1 MLKFLVAVLTQWWVC
16 VCLVEILPSVVWYLV
31 LQENVLTDGEGEG
44 SGEECEVTDECAMLL
59 NTPAGA
65 IHKVIK
71 TQDKSG
77 KFLFCNL
84 LNSMTVCFSF
94 LSSWFRA
101 S

>member
-1 MLKFLVAVLTQWWVC
+1 M
-16 VCLVEILPSVVWYLV
+16 
-31 LQENVLTDGEGEG
+31 QENVLTDGEGEG

-77 KFLFCNL
+77 KLSFCNL
-84 LNSMTVCFSF
+84 LNTMTFFFYFYCYTVHVVESLNYYTNQCTRIKFTH
-94 LSSWFRA
+94 
-101 S
+101 

>member
-1 MLKFLVAVLTQWWVC
+1 MYR
-16 VCLVEILPSVVWYLV
+16 VEILPSVVWYLV

-77 KFLFCNL
+77 KLSFCNL
-84 LNSMTVCFSF
+84 WNCMTLCCLLGGV
-94 LSSWFRA
+94 
-101 S
+101 

>member
-1 MLKFLVAVLTQWWVC
+1 MFLVAVLTQCWVC
-16 VCLVEILPSVVWYLV
+16 LYLVEILPSVVWYLV

-71 TQDKSG
+71 TQEKSG
-77 KFLFCNL
+77 KWLFCNL
-84 LNSMTVCFSF
+84 LNCMTCC
-94 LSSWFRA
+94 LLGGT
-101 S
+101 